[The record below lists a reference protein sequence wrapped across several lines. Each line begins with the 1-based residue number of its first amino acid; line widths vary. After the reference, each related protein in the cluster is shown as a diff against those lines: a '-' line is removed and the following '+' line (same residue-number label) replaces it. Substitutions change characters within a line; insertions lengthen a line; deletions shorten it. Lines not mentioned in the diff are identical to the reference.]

1 MSLGVFTSLASAGK
15 RELVIK
21 RGSGSTEATSVESG
35 NYDALFT
42 ITTLNHL
49 QVSGFPELKIL
60 SAKIGHLDSLL
71 QLILTHNELSTLPD
85 DIGALAKLKLLDVS
99 NNKIAQLPASIFDLK
114 SLHTLILG
122 HNALTDASFPKPE
135 AKSTEN
141 IFPNLHHLDIVENQ
155 LSLLPEFVYQA
166 HSLQELLVSDN
177 TIAALEPAVG
187 SLVSLKQLDM
197 RRNKLSSVPFELTVC
212 AKLKTLQLEEN
223 PISDRRLMKLIAQHG
238 AGKPKAVLD
247 YIASHTTKAAAGG
260 EEKGGGKKGKKKK
273 KEMREDGGGGVKS
286 KIGDGGDDSD
296 FEIEFS
302 DSKPRLQIV
311 RPPNFVEVKVTPE
324 ARKVRPYVVCAIVR
338 RVDLASATNFA
349 KFIALQVHVHV
360 YTRACSIIPTN
371 CKCTTVDNLFIGAI
385 FYFWPHTDKT
395 PRHSV

>member
-1 MSLGVFTSLASAGK
+1 MSSGVFTSLASAGK

-21 RGSGSTEATSVESG
+21 RGSGSPEAASVESG
-35 NYDALFT
+35 DYDALFT

-49 QVSGFPELKIL
+49 QVSGFPELKML

-71 QLILTHNELSTLPD
+71 QLILTRNELSTLPD
-85 DIGALAKLKLLDVS
+85 EIGALAKLKLLDVS
-99 NNKIAQLPASIFDLK
+99 NNKIVRLPASIYDLK
-114 SLHTLILG
+114 SLHTLIVG
-122 HNALTDASFPKPE
+122 HNTLTDASFPKPAANE
-135 AKSTEN
+135 KN
-141 IFPNLHHLDIVENQ
+141 VFPNLHHLDIVENQ
-155 LSLLPEFVYQA
+155 LTILPEFVYQA
-166 HSLQELLVSDN
+166 HSLQEFLASDN
-177 TIAALEPAVG
+177 TIAALEPAIG

-197 RRNKLSSVPFELTVC
+197 RRNKLNSVPFELTVC

-247 YIASHTTKAAAGG
+247 YIASHSTKAAAGG

-273 KEMREDGGGGVKS
+273 KGEMREDGGGVKS
-286 KIGDGGDDSD
+286 KPGAGGGGGDDSD

-302 DSKPRLQIV
+302 DSKPQLQIV

-338 RVDLASATNFA
+338 RVDLASESNFA
-349 KFIALQVHVHV
+349 KFIALQVHMIYIIIHNYAQYIPINHCV
-360 YTRACSIIPTN
+360 SIFRTIYRCN
-371 CKCTTVDNLFIGAI
+371 FLFLA
-385 FYFWPHTDKT
+385 TD
-395 PRHSV
+395 